1 MRFDLDLLKFF
12 IFVLAV
18 PECATKSGAKSD
30 DRSCSALE
38 SKSIYMNEDILE
50 LMYTADHLSGVKHSR
65 KNDQC
70 QKSHVT
76 EKIKDYS
83 SDKKKQQRRLK
94 GSKRMRKNQKKKQRW
109 KRHKQK
115 MRWPIKLPPVHFMT
129 PDLIWISNHV
139 TWLQMEI
146 ISWARN

>member
-18 PECATKSGAKSD
+18 PECATKSGTKSD

-50 LMYTADHLSGVKHSR
+50 LMYTTDPLSGVKHSR

-76 EKIKDYS
+76 GKTKDYS

-115 MRWPIKLPPVHFMT
+115 MR
-129 PDLIWISNHV
+129 
-139 TWLQMEI
+139 
-146 ISWARN
+146 

>member
-1 MRFDLDLLKFF
+1 M
-12 IFVLAV
+12 FVV
-18 PECATKSGAKSD
+18 D

-109 KRHKQK
+109 KRHKQE
-115 MRWPIKLPPVHFMT
+115 MR
-129 PDLIWISNHV
+129 
-139 TWLQMEI
+139 
-146 ISWARN
+146 